1 VLNKITCSVVIP
13 VYCGA
18 ETITELVNQLAEVLP
33 DIAASYELILVNDG
47 SPDNSWET
55 ISRLTQTYRWAR
67 GINLMRNYG
76 QHNATLCGI
85 RAAQYETIITM
96 DDDLQHPP
104 DQIPL
109 LLAKLEEGFDVV
121 YGLPRKLPHSWWRN
135 LFSQLI
141 RRVIASAMGI
151 PNLRDFRPFRAI
163 RTNVRKAFQNYQNPN
178 VIVDVLLSWG
188 TTRFT
193 NVLVDETPRVAG
205 QSGYNFAKLFQYA
218 LVALTAYSTVPLRFA
233 STVGF
238 IFTFFGLA
246 VFLYVLGVYFFAGS
260 VPGFP
265 FLASIIS
272 LFSGTQLFALGIIG
286 EYLGRVFD
294 RSMDKPPYVVSE
306 ETH

>member
-1 VLNKITCSVVIP
+1 LPDQLTCSVVIP
-13 VYCGA
+13 VYRGA
-18 ETITELVNQLAEVLP
+18 ETIEELVRQLAQVLP
-33 DIAASYELILVNDG
+33 EVAAAFEVILVDDG
-47 SPDNSWET
+47 SPDASWEVIT
-55 ISRLTQTYRWAR
+55 RLAGKYPWVR
-67 GINLMRNYG
+67 GLHLMRNYG

-85 RAAQYETIITM
+85 RTARYDIVVTM

-109 LLAKLEEGFDVV
+109 LLEQIERGYDVV
-121 YGLPRKLPHSWWRN
+121 YGLPRRLPHSWWRN

-141 RRVIASAMGI
+141 RRVVASIMGI
-151 PNLRDFRPFRAI
+151 PHLRDFRPFRAI
-163 RTNVRKAFQNYQNPN
+163 RTNVRRAFENYQNPN

-193 NVLVDETPRVAG
+193 NVLVDEAPRTAG
-205 QSGYNFAKLFQYA
+205 HSGYNFSKLFQYA
-218 LVALTAYSTVPLRFA
+218 LVALTAYSTAPLRFA

-246 VFLYVLGVYFFAGS
+246 VFIYVLGVYFLAGS

-294 RSMDKPPYVVSE
+294 RSMDRPPYVVGE
-306 ETH
+306 KTD